1 MMLFLNI
8 MLVSV
13 VWSNLQAQ
21 KFRKGD
27 EDILP
32 YLSPRSSRPPSRY
45 RPRSAPADR
54 QYNDSYE
61 ADVSIIFKWVFFR
74 GKLNYWFS
82 SNNLHQKLIT
92 TCKMIWL
99 YTYFC
104 DKIQEVVIKNQWKV
118 VFWCVPPTTKIWPA
132 NWITDFPV
140 TICTKNH

>member
-1 MMLFLNI
+1 MCKQLLFCVKAATRLTLLNPSSVFINNLTNFDMMLFLNI

-61 ADVSIIFKWVFFR
+61 ADVSIIFKWGFF
-74 GKLNYWFS
+74 S
-82 SNNLHQKLIT
+82 
-92 TCKMIWL
+92 
-99 YTYFC
+99 
-104 DKIQEVVIKNQWKV
+104 E
-118 VFWCVPPTTKIWPA
+118 A

>member
-1 MMLFLNI
+1 MCKQLLFCVKAATRLTLLNPSCVFINNLTNFDMMLFLNI

-61 ADVSIIFKWVFFR
+61 ADVSIIFKWGFFQR
-74 GKLNYWFS
+74 QIEL
-82 SNNLHQKLIT
+82 LI
-92 TCKMIWL
+92 
-99 YTYFC
+99 F
-104 DKIQEVVIKNQWKV
+104 Q
-118 VFWCVPPTTKIWPA
+118 
-132 NWITDFPV
+132 
-140 TICTKNH
+140 